1 MYVGRVYYSIIFRTE
16 AREEEG
22 REREGVAERERQKG
36 RKRKEIPKE
45 GRKEKDEKEGRLILS
60 SSIKYVIQLC
70 SHPATPF

>member
-1 MYVGRVYYSIIFRTE
+1 MCVGRLYYSIIFRSE
-16 AREEEG
+16 AREEG
-22 REREGVAERERQKG
+22 WREREGVAEREREKG

-60 SSIKYVIQLC
+60 SSFMYVIQLC